1 MNLNEDLLIWSQAS
15 VNPCLSFKFFF
26 LCIRK
31 LVSRLLVEKTQSVV
45 TWCRGGGGRFL
56 PGNFLLGICRW
67 MGRMFTA
74 GLSIMEFHSHH
85 SCGRTLLGDSG

>member
-1 MNLNEDLLIWSQAS
+1 MFTSICLHS
-15 VNPCLSFKFFF
+15 VNLKREANEFE
-26 LCIRK
+26 R
-31 LVSRLLVEKTQSVV
+31 RLGA
-45 TWCRGGGGRFL
+45 GGGGRFL

>member
-1 MNLNEDLLIWSQAS
+1 M
-15 VNPCLSFKFFF
+15 FF

-31 LVSRLLVEKTQSVV
+31 LVSRLLVENTQSVV
-45 TWCRGGGGRFL
+45 TWCRGGGRFL

-67 MGRMFTA
+67 MGGMFTA

>member
-1 MNLNEDLLIWSQAS
+1 MFL
-15 VNPCLSFKFFF
+15 

-31 LVSRLLVEKTQSVV
+31 LVSRLLVENTQSVV
-45 TWCRGGGGRFL
+45 TWCRGGGRFL